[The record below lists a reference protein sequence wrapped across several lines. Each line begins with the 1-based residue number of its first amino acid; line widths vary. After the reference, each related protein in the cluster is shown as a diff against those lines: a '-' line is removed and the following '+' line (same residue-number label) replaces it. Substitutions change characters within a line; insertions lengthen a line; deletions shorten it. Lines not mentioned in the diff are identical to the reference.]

1 MKRNR
6 QEQIRRLVTARAIGT
21 QQELAEQLAGLG
33 VAATQSS
40 VSRDIVELG
49 LIKVN
54 GAYRVPAASA
64 DAAAAV
70 VGFQKAGDNL
80 IVASTEIGQAQ
91 PVAITIDR
99 AAIAGIVGT
108 VAGDDTILIAVRDAD
123 AQRAAIA
130 RLQRIFAAPRA
141 SVNKNGNAAAKR
153 DRRRSSG
160 TTVSR

>member
-1 MKRNR
+1 MKRHR
-6 QEQIRRLVTARAIGT
+6 QEHIKRLVSARAIGT
-21 QQELAEQLAGLG
+21 QQELAEALAGLG

-54 GAYRVPAASA
+54 GAYRVPAPSA
-64 DAAAAV
+64 DTGMPAV
-70 VGFQKAGDNL
+70 EFKTAGDNL
-80 IVASTEIGQAQ
+80 IVATTEVGQAQ

-108 VAGDDTILIAVRDAD
+108 VAGDDTILIAVRDAQ

-130 RLQRIFAAPRA
+130 RLETLFGAPRRA
-141 SVNKNGNAAAKR
+141 SLARRNGRARRGAAMR
-153 DRRRSSG
+153 G
-160 TTVSR
+160 